1 MSGMSKIKKFKWY
14 LLPLIALI
22 LLNTAMITKEYFSY
36 KDETLRFG
44 SILAE
49 KQKNEMTLKEAE
61 NVLERY
67 GYTKDNE
74 GSIYREFIKTIIL
87 TLISSSAV
95 YIVIAVSLKGQEK
108 ETENRYNYII
118 GDIERTLNALKDG
131 SYNPSESE
139 FNKIDGSDV
148 NFNIARLE
156 TLIDSLY
163 SSISVIKEKAENDKR
178 ETKDVVTDISHQL
191 KTPLAAIKSTFE
203 LMQNGNLSVDERK
216 EFENLMGF
224 QIAALE
230 KLIFSLV
237 NISRLE
243 SGMINIKLT
252 EGNLFD
258 AILEAVN
265 GIWLKADEKNIPIE
279 LKADEKNIPIE
290 FEDCSEDKIPAI
302 MCDKKWLSEAFVN
315 ILDNAIKYSE
325 ENTKISIHIMKLNQ
339 MVRIEFKD
347 QGMGIPDEEK
357 HNIFKR
363 FYRGINSDLAD
374 GSGVGLYLARRII
387 SEHHGT
393 IMVKDNMVNGEKK
406 GSIFVVHI
414 PIIK

>member
-279 LKADEKNIPIE
+279 

-393 IMVKDNMVNGEKK
+393 IMVKDNVVNGEKK

>member
-14 LLPLIALI
+14 LLPLIVLI
-22 LLNTAMITKEYFSY
+22 LLNAAMITKEYFSY

-67 GYTKDNE
+67 GYTKDNAS
-74 GSIYREFIKTIIL
+74 SIYREFIKTIIL
-87 TLISSSAV
+87 TLISSSVV
-95 YIVIAVSLKGQEK
+95 YLVIAVSLKRQEK

-131 SYNPSESE
+131 SYNPSKAE

-163 SSISVIKEKAENDKR
+163 SSISVVKEKAENDKR

-216 EFENLMGF
+216 EFENLMGV

-230 KLIFSLV
+230 KLILSLV

-243 SGMINIKLT
+243 SGMISIKLT
-252 EGNLFD
+252 EGNLFE

-265 GIWLKADEKNIPIE
+265 GIW

-393 IMVKDNMVNGEKK
+393 IMVKDNVIDGGKK
-406 GSIFVVHI
+406 GSIFVVHL
-414 PIIK
+414 PIIQ